1 MWTWA
6 VGYLALIN
14 ALTFGLFALDKR
26 RAEARAR
33 RIPERTLLLA
43 ALIGGTPAAMA
54 AQQVLRHKTRKQP
67 FGAWLW
73 IIWTLQGAGLAAFAL
88 REPIGALIAGSLQVR
103 P

>member
-26 RAEARAR
+26 RAEARAW

-54 AQQVLRHKTRKQP
+54 AQQLLRHKTRKQP

-73 IIWTLQGAGLAAFAL
+73 TTWALQAAGLVAFTV
-88 REPIGALIAGSLQVR
+88 RGPIGEVIAGSLHLR